1 MSTKEVTDQTCIR
14 QDVDAEQIQALQQ
27 ALRDNDRLEAITT
40 VVKAAG
46 SDTRMRILYLL
57 WNGGELCVCDLA
69 DILQLS
75 QPAISQQLRKLR
87 ESGLADTRRD
97 GQTIYHRL
105 SSNHPFARMLARLFQ
120 EKKAAGENLDRK
132 PEAFVG

>member
-1 MSTKEVTDQTCIR
+1 MPTQKSVDQTCLR
-14 QDVDAEQIQALQQ
+14 QDVDIEQIHALQE

-40 VVKAAG
+40 VMKAAG

-57 WNGGELCVCDLA
+57 WEGGELCVCDLA

-105 SSNHPFARMLARLFQ
+105 SGNHPVAQMLARLFQ